1 MFCTFARIDSFFKS
15 YGQLLHI
22 RETGQRKG
30 LRRKEDGVPG
40 RLQPADVRTAYSSL
54 RASEERKVLTPA
66 PVPAIPA
73 AQCQT
78 FQRVQ
83 GECDGLDEYAAL
95 PYAFRKLRHPLLRQ
109 HAGRICPY
117 RNCCPAP
124 TSFSTGS
131 ALPMPTRLCR
141 PTGISTLTMRWKC
154 SGCPPALPPGIP

>member
-109 HAGRICPY
+109 HAGRICPH
-117 RNCCPAP
+117 
-124 TSFSTGS
+124 STGT
-131 ALPMPTRLCR
+131 AARHPLRFRQAALCR
-141 PTGISTLTMRWKC
+141 CRRSCVVQLGPRR
-154 SGCPPALPPGIP
+154 